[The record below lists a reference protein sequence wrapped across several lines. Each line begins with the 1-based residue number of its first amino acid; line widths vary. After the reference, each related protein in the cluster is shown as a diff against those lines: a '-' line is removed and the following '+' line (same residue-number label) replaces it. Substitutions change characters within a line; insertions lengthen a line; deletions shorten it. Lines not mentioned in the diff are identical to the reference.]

1 MLNTFKEMAQTQ
13 LSKPSSTEYFKSS
26 VSSHLTCT
34 SLRELQL
41 RFPNKPKCSLRAG
54 VQNFCPFFIRL

>member
-1 MLNTFKEMAQTQ
+1 MLNIFKEMAQTQ

-34 SLRELQL
+34 L
-41 RFPNKPKCSLRAG
+41 PKR
-54 VQNFCPFFIRL
+54 VTTKVP

>member
-1 MLNTFKEMAQTQ
+1 MLNTFKEKAQTQ
-13 LSKPSSTEYFKSS
+13 LSKPSFTEYFKSS

-41 RFPNKPKCSLRAG
+41 RYEKAILPT
-54 VQNFCPFFIRL
+54 

>member
-13 LSKPSSTEYFKSS
+13 LSKPSFTEYFKSS